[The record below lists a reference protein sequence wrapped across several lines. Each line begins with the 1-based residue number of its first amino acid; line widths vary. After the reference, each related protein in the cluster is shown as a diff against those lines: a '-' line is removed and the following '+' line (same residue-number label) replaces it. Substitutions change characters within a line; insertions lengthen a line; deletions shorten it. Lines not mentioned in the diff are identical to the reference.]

1 MGCGM
6 ELVSLPS
13 SGFLGKSLGKA
24 WAVQCPEGVVDE
36 ISIIALKCPQDETF
50 AIMNSKVPP
59 FGIPFVKGVEEKVW
73 GGGCYLS

>member
-1 MGCGM
+1 M
-6 ELVSLPS
+6 
-13 SGFLGKSLGKA
+13 
-24 WAVQCPEGVVDE
+24 QYPEGGVDE

-50 AIMNSKVPP
+50 AMMNSKVPR